1 MDEDKKKLEEQ
12 ENSKEEHEEYSFL
25 QETIKDES
33 KKGKRIFGVYLRL
46 AGKAVVFGLV
56 ASLIFSASKPWFD
69 GKLHQEKEVIMI
81 PEEEK
86 AEDEIED
93 DAGVE
98 ETAQEQN
105 EKQLKDGNR
114 LLTARGIEVM
124 RSVVSITA
132 SATENEWI
140 EDSYDKDNM
149 VAGLIMA
156 ENSNDILIFAKTS
169 QLNDESQ
176 VKVTFTDG
184 KKYDG
189 TLYKQDR
196 NLGYGV
202 YRVAKNDLGP
212 STVSQIRIA
221 TLGSTSSIRQGDI
234 IIVAG
239 NPFGYPK
246 TVAFG
251 NISVTGNEVSKVD
264 GTYGVVNTTVA
275 AAEGGT
281 GVVANLNGDIIGI
294 VDQDMTDK
302 GAKNIVRAYSVADLK
317 KKAEKLL
324 NNESISYTGLNG
336 IVVPEKIREEGLPEG
351 IYIRHV
357 DNESPAMAAGIQR
370 GDIINRVNEEQVSS
384 VRALNNEIFKATPG
398 TVVKLKGLRQGA
410 GGEYVNI
417 DFSLTVGT
425 KE

>member
-169 QLNDESQ
+169 QLND
-176 VKVTFTDG
+176 
-184 KKYDG
+184 
-189 TLYKQDR
+189 
-196 NLGYGV
+196 
-202 YRVAKNDLGP
+202 
-212 STVSQIRIA
+212 
-221 TLGSTSSIRQGDI
+221 
-234 IIVAG
+234 
-239 NPFGYPK
+239 
-246 TVAFG
+246 
-251 NISVTGNEVSKVD
+251 
-264 GTYGVVNTTVA
+264 
-275 AAEGGT
+275 
-281 GVVANLNGDIIGI
+281 
-294 VDQDMTDK
+294 
-302 GAKNIVRAYSVADLK
+302 
-317 KKAEKLL
+317 
-324 NNESISYTGLNG
+324 
-336 IVVPEKIREEGLPEG
+336 
-351 IYIRHV
+351 
-357 DNESPAMAAGIQR
+357 
-370 GDIINRVNEEQVSS
+370 
-384 VRALNNEIFKATPG
+384 
-398 TVVKLKGLRQGA
+398 
-410 GGEYVNI
+410 
-417 DFSLTVGT
+417 
-425 KE
+425 